1 MHREIVDLE
10 HNLSAGAQPRLD
22 QILHHFLLRVHRD
35 RAAAGQLGQVDAVPA
50 PTEAEP
56 DAVVPQ
62 SFTTQPLAHAGLDHQ
77 VDSALLQHARAHALL
92 NVLAA
97 AALEDDG
104 FNAAQVQQ
112 MREHQA
118 GGSRADDTDLSSH
131 AFPSY
136 QRGAARVELEEMA
149 SNVDAWPELPLA
161 AWQDTYDTLHM
172 WTQIVGKIRMTLT
185 PLINHYWNATLYVSA
200 RGLTTSP
207 IPYPGGIFQIDF
219 DFIAHKLV
227 IETSRGDVRSLDL
240 APRTVADFYSEV
252 MSTLAALKIEAHI
265 HARPDEVANPI
276 PFADDRTHK
285 SYDREYVERFR
296 RILISV
302 DQVLKNFRTRFI
314 GKCSPVHFFWG
325 SFDIAVTRFSGRLAP
340 PRSDPQLREMMQEA
354 YSHEVSSAGFWPGGG
369 DIKGPRSTPTR
380 RLSRPGSKLTW
391 FDRSRPSINRLS
403 GSSF

>member
-1 MHREIVDLE
+1 MNPHL
-10 HNLSAGAQPRLD
+10 
-22 QILHHFLLRVHRD
+22 
-35 RAAAGQLGQVDAVPA
+35 
-50 PTEAEP
+50 
-56 DAVVPQ
+56 
-62 SFTTQPLAHAGLDHQ
+62 
-77 VDSALLQHARAHALL
+77 
-92 NVLAA
+92 
-97 AALEDDG
+97 
-104 FNAAQVQQ
+104 
-112 MREHQA
+112 
-118 GGSRADDTDLSSH
+118 
-131 AFPSY
+131 
-136 QRGAARVELEEMA
+136 
-149 SNVDAWPELPLA
+149 DAWPELPLA

-302 DQVLKNFRTRFI
+302 DQVLKNFRARFI

-325 SFDIAVTRFSGRLAP
+325 SFDIAVTRFSGRRAP
-340 PRSDPQLREMMQEA
+340 ARSDPQLREMMQEA

-369 DIKGPRSTPTR
+369 DIMGPAFYSYTAPEPAGFKTYVVRPKPAFYQQAMGEFLLMYDDIRGAAAPASELMAFFQTTYEAGASLAKWDRAALERSGE
-380 RLSRPGSKLTW
+380 SRAITG
-391 FDRSRPSINRLS
+391 
-403 GSSF
+403 G